1 MDSRLVDDMK
11 RRSTSLRE
19 RAAGLTACGS
29 RSEATT
35 IRRVADALWMAAVH
49 LEAYNDGRS

>member
-1 MDSRLVDDMK
+1 MDSRLIEDMK

-19 RAAGLTACGS
+19 RAAGLTACGD
-29 RSEATT
+29 RTEAGR

-49 LEAYNDGRS
+49 LEAYNDGR